1 MENVG
6 KVVGQWVNPPLHG
19 VVILMCRFL
28 WTKSAKAQQGEAEI
42 SVGGEGPRTPP
53 PSASAPPMPMA
64 TVP

>member
-1 MENVG
+1 MGE
-6 KVVGQWVNPPLHG
+6 PPLHG